1 MEGTVA
7 KEEAGFP
14 GLKARD
20 ENHHSLRQPVQGGAM
35 PTSQGTELS
44 RAEQGAQQRLG
55 QHEAAGGCNGW
66 CWPRKGSA
74 HNRIL
79 GFAEPRT

>member
-14 GLKARD
+14 GLKASD
-20 ENHHSLRQPVQGGAM
+20 ENHHSLRQLVQGGAM

-44 RAEQGAQQRLG
+44 RAEQGAQQLSG
-55 QHEAAGGCNGW
+55 QH
-66 CWPRKGSA
+66 
-74 HNRIL
+74 
-79 GFAEPRT
+79 